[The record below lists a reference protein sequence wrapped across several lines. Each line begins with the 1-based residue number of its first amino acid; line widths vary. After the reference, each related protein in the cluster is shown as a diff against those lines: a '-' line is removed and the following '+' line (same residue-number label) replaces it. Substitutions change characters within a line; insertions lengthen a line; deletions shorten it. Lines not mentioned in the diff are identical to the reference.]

1 MTDAQLALFADQ
13 PALPPKRTR
22 RTGPELRDAGMTQA
36 IKHAEEVRSDWGA
49 RAFKFVEIF
58 ARRRIE
64 FRAEQVREYAEQKGL
79 ESPPSK
85 RAWGAVISKAVRRK
99 LIHKVRFEPC
109 ENPKAHSCNVVVW
122 LGNGANE

>member
-1 MTDAQLALFADQ
+1 MNQMALFDP
-13 PALPPKRTR
+13 PALPPKRR
-22 RTGPELRDAGMTQA
+22 RHTGTELRDAGMTQA
-36 IKHAEEVRSDWGA
+36 VEHANDASEGWSA
-49 RAFKFVEIF
+49 RALRYVEIF

-85 RAWGAVISKAVRRK
+85 RAWGAVISKAARRK

-122 LGNGANE
+122 LGAGK